1 MSKKGKDES
10 IPAALAPSDPQAWN
24 GMKGRVFA
32 LLRFCYIL
40 KESFTAHQ
48 CSLRASGLTYVTLLS
63 MIPVLAIAFAVL
75 KGLGAQ
81 NALEPI
87 LLNFAGNSQEAVSR
101 IIDYVNNTNF
111 KSLGAIG
118 VLALVTTSISLFGN
132 IEVAFN
138 TAWGLK
144 ETRPLRQRFSY
155 FLSVIVVTPILILA
169 ATSVASDLQRQWLVK
184 WLIGQSYVG
193 ETILFAFKLIP
204 YVSIWGVLVFLYIS
218 IPNTKVRL
226 GSAILG
232 GILGGTAWQIAQWG
246 YYHFQIGVAKYNAI
260 YGTLAALPVFL
271 VWIYTSWLIVLC
283 GIEIVRIHQSRAYS
297 ILNLHP
303 KGENRT
309 AKEEQALA
317 LLIHICKYFREKS
330 VHPTVASLAGELSL
344 HQNHV
349 EDILETLSNLGY
361 VIATSDNPTAW
372 LPAIDP
378 SRMEIGRL
386 LSDLRGASISDDT
399 FHPAMILAGNLIRR
413 DAERSLESFNALTM
427 VDLLNGTTNGKKQEL
442 Y

>member
-1 MSKKGKDES
+1 MSKKGTDQA
-10 IPAALAPSDPQAWN
+10 IPTVLVPPNPQAWN
-24 GMKGRVFA
+24 GMKGHMFA

-40 KESFTAHQ
+40 KENFTAHQ
-48 CSLRASGLTYVTLLS
+48 CSLRASALTYITLLS
-63 MIPVLAIAFAVL
+63 MIPVLAIAFSVL

-87 LLNFAGNSQEAVSR
+87 LRNVAGNSQEAVSR

-138 TAWGLK
+138 TAWDLK

-155 FLSVIVVTPILILA
+155 FLSVIVVAPILILA
-169 ATSVASDLQRQWLVK
+169 GASLTSDLQRQWVVK

-193 ETILFAFKLIP
+193 ETILFAFRLIP

-218 IPNTKVRL
+218 IPNTKVQLR
-226 GSAILG
+226 SAILG
-232 GILGGTAWQIAQWG
+232 GVLAGTAWQIAQWG

-283 GIEIVRIHQSRAYS
+283 GVEIVRIHQSRAYS
-297 ILNLHP
+297 VLNLHP
-303 KGENRT
+303 EGESQAAEEERT
-309 AKEEQALA
+309 LA
-317 LLIHICKYFREKS
+317 LLIHVCEYFQKKN
-330 VHPTVASLAGELSL
+330 VHPTAASLAEELSL

-349 EDILETLSNLGY
+349 EDILKTLRDLGY
-361 VIATSDNPTAW
+361 VISTSDNPPVW
-372 LPAIDP
+372 LPAFDP
-378 SRMEIGRL
+378 CRMEIGRL
-386 LSDLRGASISDDT
+386 LSRLRGVSVSDDT

-413 DAERSLESFNALTM
+413 DAERSLESFSALTM
-427 VDLLNGTTNGKKQEL
+427 SDLLNETTDEKEETS
-442 Y
+442 